1 MEGTGWPTI
10 DDMKFFKEQRKLA
23 RDRNPIGNAGLPL
36 ELAPKSKSSTK
47 SKSASKKSNSKS
59 RSSSRK
65 SNSKSRPSRKKS
77 NSKSKS
83 KSKKSKSKS
92 PPKKPKTSKKT
103 KRIIPSIALQR
114 SQYWKK
120 RYENLPQSEKNKL
133 KRDRIKIKRR
143 ANMKRVS
150 GRNVIGSIR
159 M

>member
-1 MEGTGWPTI
+1 MDGPGWPTI

-23 RDRNPIGNAGLPL
+23 RDRSPIGNAGLPL

-92 PPKKPKTSKKT
+92 LPKKPKTSKKT
-103 KRIIPSIALQR
+103 KRIIPRIALQR
-114 SQYWKK
+114 SQYWKDW
-120 RYENLPQSEKNKL
+120 YESLPQSKKNKL
-133 KRDRIKIKRR
+133 KRDTIKAKRR